1 MFRRKSE
8 CQIVQGRL
16 SPYIDEQ
23 LNPADKER
31 VESHL
36 EGCQACLGELESLRS
51 TVKLLRRVA
60 MVTPPRSFAVA
71 EAAPKL
77 QPAYARSF
85 RAFRAATAVAA
96 LLLVFTFAGDAAH
109 LFEAGPVEERTD
121 QQVTPAFEDGYGMD
135 GALGEEDLEGG
146 AALAAK
152 EGFVWPVFELELAL
166 SGVVLVLGG
175 AAAVLWQK
183 KRSGI
188 EKG

>member
-1 MFRRKSE
+1 MFKRKSE
-8 CQIVQGRL
+8 CQIVQGLL
-16 SPYIDEQ
+16 SPYIDEE

-36 EGCQACLGELESLRS
+36 EGCLECLGELESLRS

-71 EAAPKL
+71 EAAPRP

-96 LLLVFTFAGDAAH
+96 LLLVFTFAGNAAN
-109 LFEAGPVEERTD
+109 LFEAGPFEERID
-121 QQVTPAFEDGYGMD
+121 WQVTPAVGDGSVIN

-146 AALAAK
+146 DALAAK
-152 EGFVWPVFELELAL
+152 EGLIWPVFELELAL
-166 SGVVLVLGG
+166 SGAVVVLGG
-175 AAAVLWQK
+175 ATAVLWQK
-183 KRSGI
+183 KRRGI
-188 EKG
+188 EKC

>member
-51 TVKLLRRVA
+51 TVKLLHRVA
-60 MVTPPRSFAVA
+60 MVSPPRSFAVV
-71 EAAPKL
+71 EAAPKP
-77 QPAYARSF
+77 QPASARSF

-96 LLLVFTFAGDAAH
+96 LHCSWCLPSPVAPLTYLRRDLLRREQTGKLLLRLRMAM
-109 LFEAGPVEERTD
+109 EWMERLVKRTWREVMRSL
-121 QQVTPAFEDGYGMD
+121 QR
-135 GALGEEDLEGG
+135 
-146 AALAAK
+146 K
-152 EGFVWPVFELELAL
+152 AL
-166 SGVVLVLGG
+166 SG
-175 AAAVLWQK
+175 
-183 KRSGI
+183 RCSS
-188 EKG
+188 

>member
-51 TVKLLRRVA
+51 TVKLLHRVA

-71 EAAPKL
+71 EAAPKP
-77 QPAYARSF
+77 QPASARSF
-85 RAFRAATAVAA
+85 RVFRAATAVAA

-121 QQVTPAFEDGYGMD
+121 RQVLPLVKEDTGEGVLPSEGEGYAD
-135 GALGEEDLEGG
+135 GE
-146 AALAAK
+146 
-152 EGFVWPVFELELAL
+152 VYTWPVFELELAL

-175 AAAVLWQK
+175 AAVVLWQK
-183 KRSGI
+183 KRRGI